1 MPGLWSLGVR
11 AGAAAEV
18 RVRSASLSA
27 PDSLSS
33 SACGGGCRCKT
44 GPLSVSCGVS
54 SQGHEELVLKGRMQ
68 QTVLIDVQTDLE

>member
-1 MPGLWSLGVR
+1 MSGPRSLGVR
-11 AGAAAEV
+11 AGV
-18 RVRSASLSA
+18 RERSASLFA

-33 SACGGGCRCKT
+33 SSCRGGGGCKT